1 MSKSNKN
8 DWKNFEHL
16 IYEYVTHL
24 YKGVYTKEKKWTEET
39 HDSGYDGI
47 WVILPE
53 NHLQYQTILMEAKY
67 RKSQVSLPLHDCAKA
82 IIIAFNMAAD
92 KLYIASNIAFAPQ
105 TKAQIALFNQ
115 RSDLAIVCVNAV
127 DLVSFIQNNK
137 EYLLTNCDIEKD
149 FLEEI
154 EKDTEVIIDDLI
166 DAETH
171 DIPEEYLEDDQRKT
185 MVSEITSGFIG
196 SKACLML
203 TGNEGVGKS
212 TLGNIIRE
220 QLIKSR
226 FDVCKI
232 DVSICPSSR
241 VLYLKVLEAI
251 WGTSLHPILED
262 EQIDAYIDL
271 LIAVNGDEIDRTIST
286 AVKHILATS
295 YYEYEGHKDNY
306 LYSLLKYLDIILGI
320 RKNNFRLAIFFDNL
334 NTASEE
340 VLDFLLQ
347 IIDCLK
353 RNQIRILLEVRTP
366 FLLSSRHDTQKS
378 EFYYKQLD
386 FYSDKAFPLDVI
398 EHELAVSHIQHTLAL
413 SRHVCDHLA
422 NMLGDNLLDIQ
433 SAIKVL
439 EKEEIPSDDLE
450 HMDNGQL
457 EEYWNDIGLSANTVI
472 VSLIRKLR
480 TIPILSNLFEIARIF
495 RGEIPC
501 QLLESIHGNNGAM
514 YIKTAIDST
523 VFKQEGENLVC
534 RHLRFLK
541 AIEET
546 SEQYIHIKMVK
557 KILPIIQAEIDASAR
572 YPYIELDILYIL
584 NKVDDIPH
592 CVLNIMSL
600 LIDTHQYREALN
612 NAMRYIDF
620 RQNMVLPLSN
630 EDAILLQ
637 ILIQTLMCL
646 RELHAENEDAYSSI
660 YQMAHKYILLDNPN
674 SFLCKNWY
682 KYRLFLWH
690 KEFVSGK
697 FEKAYEISQ
706 SLVSGLDEAINLF
719 KETEDYPG
727 QVYNA
732 YGLSIKMISGG
743 TAAENIFREGVQKY
757 PNSYYGKAALLSQE
771 ANSLLKTDPSAS
783 VSKYLEL
790 LETVKGKEYP
800 FQEILHTR
808 IDVAMA
814 SFLAGNYEAAI
825 VWANDSIN
833 VASSVGIYFQKGR
846 ALNILGCCH
855 AAQGL
860 YDQGIKTFKESYNL
874 LSYSTAT
881 IYMWRAQLNCA
892 STLLCLDKKKEALEL
907 LYNVLETL
915 QEGFTSKIKSDIKSV
930 PYKSFLLILMYLYKI
945 KGEAE
950 VDKIL
955 QKFNHSTITED
966 FLQLSKTESWK
977 ETFQEKVKYC
987 GEIILVTG

>member
-1 MSKSNKN
+1 MSKSNKD
-8 DWKNFEHL
+8 DWESFEHL

-24 YKGVYTKEKKWTEET
+24 YEGVFTKEKKWTEGT

-47 WVILPE
+47 WVILPK

-115 RSDLAIVCVNAV
+115 RSDLAIVCVNVA
-127 DLVSFIQNNK
+127 DLVSFVQNNK
-137 EYLLTNCDIEKD
+137 EYLLTDCGIKKD
-149 FLEEI
+149 LLEEI
-154 EKDTEVIIDDLI
+154 EKDTEGILEDLV
-166 DAETH
+166 DVKAH

-185 MVSEITSGFIG
+185 IVSEITSGFIG

-226 FDVCKI
+226 FDVRKI

-241 VLYLKVLEAI
+241 VLYIKVLEAI

-262 EQIDAYIDL
+262 EQIDTYIDL
-271 LIAVNGDEIDRTIST
+271 LIAVNGDEIDRTVST

-340 VLDFLLQ
+340 VLNFLLQ
-347 IIDCLK
+347 IINCLK
-353 RNQIRILLEVRTP
+353 KNHIRILLEVRTP
-366 FLLSSRHDTQKS
+366 FLLSSHHDTQRS
-378 EFYYKQLD
+378 GFYYKQLD
-386 FYSDKAFPLDVI
+386 FYSDKSFPLDVI
-398 EHELAVSHIQHTLAL
+398 EHSLAVSHLQEAL
-413 SRHVCDHLA
+413 SLSQHVCDHLA

-433 SAIKVL
+433 SALKVL
-439 EKEEIPSDDLE
+439 EKEEIPIYDLE
-450 HMDNGQL
+450 RMDNEQL
-457 EEYWNDIGLSANTVI
+457 DEYWNDIGLSANTVI

-495 RGEIPC
+495 KGEIPW
-501 QLLESIHGNNGAM
+501 QLLENIYGNDG
-514 YIKTAIDST
+514 IVHIETAIDST

-546 SEQYIHIKMVK
+546 SEQYIYINMAK
-557 KILPIIQAEIDASAR
+557 KILPIIQAERDTSAC
-572 YPYIELDILYIL
+572 YPYVELDILYIL
-584 NKVDDIPH
+584 NKADDIPRS
-592 CVLNIMSL
+592 VLNVMSL
-600 LIDTHQYREALN
+600 LIDSHQYREAIKK
-612 NAMRYIDF
+612 AMQYIDL
-620 RQNMVLPLSN
+620 RQNMVPPLSN
-630 EDAILLQ
+630 NDSILLQ
-637 ILIQTLMCL
+637 ILMQTLMCL
-646 RELHAENEDAYSSI
+646 RELHAENEDEYSSI
-660 YQMAHKYILLDNPN
+660 YQMAYEYILLDNPN
-674 SFLCKNWY
+674 YFFSKNWY

-697 FEKAYEISQ
+697 FDKAHEISK
-706 SLVSGLDEAINLF
+706 SLVDKLDETTNLF
-719 KETEDYPG
+719 EETEDYSG

-743 TAAENIFREGVQKY
+743 TDAENVFREGVQKY
-757 PNSYYGKAALLSQE
+757 PKSYYGKAALLSQE
-771 ANSLLKTDPSAS
+771 GNNLLKTDPSAS
-783 VSKYLEL
+783 ISKYLEL
-790 LETVKGKEYP
+790 LEAVKGKEYP

-814 SFLAGNYEAAI
+814 CFLAGNYEAAT
-825 VWANDSIN
+825 VWANDGIN

-846 ALNILGCCH
+846 ALNILGCCQ

-892 STLLCLDKKKEALEL
+892 SALLCLNKKKEALEL

-915 QEGFTSKIKSDIKSV
+915 QEGFALKIKSDMKSV
-930 PYKSFLLILMYLYKI
+930 PYKSFLLILMYLYEI
-945 KGEAE
+945 NGETE

-955 QKFNHSTITED
+955 KKFNHSTITED
-966 FLQLSKTESWK
+966 FLQLSKTEPWE
-977 ETFQEKVKYC
+977 ETFHDKVKYC
-987 GEIILVTG
+987 GKIILVTG